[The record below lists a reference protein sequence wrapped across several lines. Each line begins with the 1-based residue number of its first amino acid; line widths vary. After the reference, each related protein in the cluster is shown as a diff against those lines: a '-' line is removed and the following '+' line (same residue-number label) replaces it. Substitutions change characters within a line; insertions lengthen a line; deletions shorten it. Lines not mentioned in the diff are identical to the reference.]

1 MKMNENDVNRF
12 WGSLKTL
19 QQIQFQKYK
28 AEEEEAA
35 KKDAAKK

>member
-1 MKMNENDVNRF
+1 MKINEDDVKRF

-28 AEEEEAA
+28 AEEDAA

>member
-1 MKMNENDVNRF
+1 MKINENDVNRF

-28 AEEEEAA
+28 AEEDAA